1 MTIFLYRKLINIY
14 IVHVIQLANFI
25 AAIVGAYVSSN
36 LSESYGTVNGV
47 SIPLSFCGG
56 ALMIIG
62 ARLAGGCTRYL
73 LFIHN
78 LICQLNY
85 MYNVYVN

>member
-1 MTIFLYRKLINIY
+1 LKPFDLKIFESNFAKYPGKLSDLLFCINLYFFQVLF
-14 IVHVIQLANFI
+14 VI

-47 SIPLSFCGG
+47 SIPLSFSGG

-78 LICQLNY
+78 
-85 MYNVYVN
+85 